1 MQSSVLK
8 TLGKVF
14 RLVNSSYLGKLDAK
28 FSSHSIES
36 DFDCI
41 LFIYISII
49 NFILTIIILIF
60 IFSAFENSDT
70 DHRHLIGP
78 INMHN

>member
-14 RLVNSSYLGKLDAK
+14 RFVNSSYLGKLDAK
-28 FSSHSIES
+28 FRSHSIES

-70 DHRHLIGP
+70 NHRHLIGP